1 MQFDVVNSE
10 SKKIGEMDLKE
21 EIFNTKLKP
30 YLWHEIV
37 KWQLAKKRQG
47 TAKTKERNEVS
58 GTTKKMYRQKGT
70 GRARHGSAKSPIFV
84 GGGQTFGPIPRS
96 YDYNIPKKMKKVALS
111 SALSM
116 KQKRKLLKIVD
127 ALPMKGIKT
136 KNALAMLKP
145 FDFATALVVD
155 VDNLNL
161 AKSVHNLR
169 QYKFIKPE
177 GINVYDLMKF
187 SGLIITKSAISKVEE
202 ALSL

>member
-136 KNALAMLKP
+136 IICSLRLPMWKQSRRTLK
-145 FDFATALVVD
+145 
-155 VDNLNL
+155 
-161 AKSVHNLR
+161 
-169 QYKFIKPE
+169 
-177 GINVYDLMKF
+177 
-187 SGLIITKSAISKVEE
+187 
-202 ALSL
+202 